1 MAARRTGRRARSAY
15 QAIVTKEQQMGRFEP
30 VSEPKGKAKKMFA
43 ALTEKMGCVPKV
55 YALMGRN
62 PAFMDAMMQCS
73 QAAGKGL
80 DAKTKELICIAVSA
94 ANNCQYCIDA
104 HMAIGEK
111 VGVTSDEAYAAIE
124 VAAAMTA
131 YNIFNHGADPEN
143 DFAK

>member
-1 MAARRTGRRARSAY
+1 MA
-15 QAIVTKEQQMGRFEP
+15 RFEP
-30 VSEPKGKAKKMFA
+30 VSEPKGKTKQMFS
-43 ALTEKMGCVPKV
+43 ALTEKLGCVPKV

-62 PAFMDAMMQCS
+62 PAFMEAMMACS

-80 DAKTKELICIAVSA
+80 DPKTKELICIAVSA

-104 HMAIGEK
+104 HMAIAEG
-111 VGVTSDEAYAAIE
+111 VGVTRDEAFAAVE